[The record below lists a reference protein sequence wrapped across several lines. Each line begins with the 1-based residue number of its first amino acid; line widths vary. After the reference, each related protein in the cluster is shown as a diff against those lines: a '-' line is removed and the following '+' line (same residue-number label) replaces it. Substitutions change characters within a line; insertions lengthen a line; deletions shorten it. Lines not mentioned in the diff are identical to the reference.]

1 VGAER
6 STDMDSVGV
15 ANRSA
20 VQTAA
25 MCHVNTPPDSRATAP
40 TPSQPGQTR
49 TEGNI
54 GAASEH
60 LGLDSLLK
68 AGTQLVQ
75 QSGQDTEDDTFSA
88 PDTGQV
94 RIPWSKEE
102 DEKLRGLVIKQGG
115 KLNWSAVSKQLTKRS
130 GKQCRERWIC
140 HLDPAVRKGPWSA
153 EEEETLIAAHG
164 RLGNAWVEIAKLL
177 PGRSQNSIKNHFN
190 SALRRVR
197 CLDSVRPCDAENN
210 ERKRQAQEELARY

>member
-1 VGAER
+1 MGAER
-6 STDMDSVGV
+6 STDMDIVGV

-94 RIPWSKEE
+94 HSMCFIYAC
-102 DEKLRGLVIKQGG
+102 
-115 KLNWSAVSKQLTKRS
+115 AVQYDARANIYRSEYLGARKKTKS
-130 GKQCRERWIC
+130 CEGW
-140 HLDPAVRKGPWSA
+140 
-153 EEEETLIAAHG
+153 
-164 RLGNAWVEIAKLL
+164 
-177 PGRSQNSIKNHFN
+177 
-190 SALRRVR
+190 
-197 CLDSVRPCDAENN
+197 
-210 ERKRQAQEELARY
+210 